1 MSARDR
7 SRSAPARTKASE
19 GAFEAGV
26 RYLGPRPRSI
36 LELRRHLTKKGYDE
50 RAVAAA
56 LARLRELGY
65 ADDAAFARYWL
76 EQRRRFRPKGEY
88 ALRSELRA
96 KGIDAAVVDEVLGE
110 GEPRS
115 EPAAARAALGP
126 RLARWSALS
135 ADERRAKAQAF
146 LRQRGFSYETV
157 EEVLARL

>member
-7 SRSAPARTKASE
+7 SRSAPARTRTSE

-50 RAVAAA
+50 KAVAVA
-56 LARLRELGY
+56 LDRLRELGY
-65 ADDAAFARYWL
+65 ADDATFARYWL
-76 EQRRRFRPKGEY
+76 EQRRRFRPKGDL

-96 KGIDAAVVDEVLGE
+96 KGIDSALVDEVLAAERG
-110 GEPRS
+110 S
-115 EPAAARAALGP
+115 ESAAAQAALATRLP
-126 RLARWSALS
+126 RWDALPP
-135 ADERRAKAQAF
+135 AERKAKAHAF
-146 LRQRGFSYETV
+146 LLQRGFSYETV